1 MKGKKVLSVLLASV
15 MMFTAVPVGSM
26 KHWGNGCTS
35 PECTGAGAESED
47 TGREWSFQYRSRL

>member
-15 MMFTAVPVGSM
+15 MMFTAVPTGSI
-26 KHWGNGCTS
+26 GANGCTS

-47 TGREWSFQYRSRL
+47 TGRERSFQYRSRL

>member
-15 MMFTAVPVGSM
+15 MIVHGSSGR

>member
-15 MMFTAVPVGSM
+15 HGSSGR

-47 TGREWSFQYRSRL
+47 TDRERSFQYRSGL

>member
-15 MMFTAVPVGSM
+15 MMFTAVPVGSIGAM
-26 KHWGNGCTS
+26 GCTS

>member
-1 MKGKKVLSVLLASV
+1 MKGKKSFKCSACFCNDVH
-15 MMFTAVPVGSM
+15 GSSGR